1 MKKGE
6 RAYFTQFGIFA
17 AFVAAVVL
25 LAYFQALPAWAMQ
38 VLVVGLFLYM
48 LLFAVGLF
56 FNAGPFK
63 YIGKLYAKD
72 AEQERNGLKPK
83 QPWE

>member
-6 RAYFTQFGIFA
+6 RAYFTQFGILA
-17 AFVAAVVL
+17 ALAAAVIL
-25 LAYFQALPAWAMQ
+25 LAYFQALPAWVMR
-38 VLVVGLFLYM
+38 VLVFGLFLYM
-48 LLFAVGLF
+48 MLFAVGLF
-56 FNAGPFK
+56 FNTGPFK

-72 AEQERNGLKPK
+72 TEQERRGLKPK

>member
-6 RAYFTQFGIFA
+6 RAYFVQFGIL
-17 AFVAAVVL
+17 AVLVSTIIL
-25 LAYFQALPAWAMQ
+25 LAYFQTLPTWAMQ
-38 VLVVGLFLYM
+38 VLVYGLFLYI

-56 FNAGPFK
+56 FNVGPFK
-63 YIGKLYAKD
+63 YIGKLFAKD
-72 AEQERNGLKPK
+72 AEQKRNGLRPK